1 MTATTVPIASA
12 APSAVSRA
20 AYVAGLLSS
29 EWTKIRSLRS
39 TVWALVLLFVVTIG
53 FTALFTALT
62 VAQWDTTDSARN
74 AQILADPGR
83 MVLGAGFQLGQ
94 LAVCVLGVLVI
105 ASEYSSGTIRAS
117 LLAVPNRTPMLA
129 AKAAVFA
136 TLIFVVGEVTAVPTF
151 FLGAAILHSRAPVS
165 ISDPGVLRAVIG
177 GGLYLAVLAVF
188 AIAIGALVRHTAGAI
203 TGIIGF
209 VLVLS
214 PLAQLLPGSV
224 GKHIYAYLPSEA
236 GSLAASPH
244 QGAND
249 LLTPWQ
255 GLGVFCLETAILI
268 GAAAFL
274 LRRRDA

>member
-1 MTATTVPIASA
+1 MTTSLSRITIAPPAWSRGAKVIGLISA
-12 APSAVSRA
+12 
-20 AYVAGLLSS
+20 

-39 TVWALVLLFVVTIG
+39 TVWALLLLFVVTVG
-53 FTALFTALT
+53 FTALFTGLT
-62 VAQWDTTDSARN
+62 VAQWDTSDPAQK

-94 LAVCVLGVLVI
+94 LAVCVLGVLVVTG
-105 ASEYSSGTIRAS
+105 EYSSGTIRAS
-117 LLAVPNRTPMLA
+117 LLAVPTRTPVLA

-136 TLIFVVGEVTAVPTF
+136 VLIFIVGELTAIPTF
-151 FLGAAILHSRAPVS
+151 FLGSAILHSRAPVS
-165 ISDPGVLRAVIG
+165 ITDPGVLRAVFG

-209 VLVLS
+209 VLVLA
-214 PLAQLLPGSV
+214 PLTQLLPGSL
-224 GKHIYAYLPSEA
+224 GKHIHAYLPSEA

-244 QGAND
+244 QAPND

-255 GLGVFCLETAILI
+255 GLSVFCLETAVLVAV
-268 GAAAFL
+268 AAYL